1 MCVDYVL
8 ARYEQVIFY
17 DKYRTHMVITNSTLA
32 ITRVCAQSVMSETKD
47 ETKRHEA
54 FVSLLHLDKL
64 MS

>member
-1 MCVDYVL
+1 
-8 ARYEQVIFY
+8 
-17 DKYRTHMVITNSTLA
+17 MVITNSTLA
-32 ITRVCAQSVMSETKD
+32 ITRVCALSVMSETKD